1 MASRSISSRGP
12 TTTFVVERYWPGV
25 TDEAFAASAAA
36 AREAARSMTTEGKS
50 LRFVDAILVLGEQ
63 VVLTVFEADTPA
75 TVRDATGRV
84 GLPFDRITEVARW
97 SRTRSHPS
105 TTTGGAG
112 S

>member
-1 MASRSISSRGP
+1 MAFRSTSNRGP

-36 AREAARSMTTEGKS
+36 AREAARAMATEGKS
-50 LRFVDAILVLGEQ
+50 LRFVDALLVVGEQ

-97 SRTRSHPS
+97 SRTRGRPS
-105 TTTGGAG
+105 TTARGTD